1 MAIWNRNDNNFG
13 RDREGMGGSIRQGLD
28 RVQDAFSGQNPHNVE
43 SSRYDTGFRATGPGG
58 MNQGMRNNSW
68 ADGAYTAD
76 AADRLD
82 RDTDLGG
89 NRGRDTSPF
98 HGGGYRGGESDA
110 GYSAGMNSG
119 MDRNRGW
126 NLGGRDDEWGHNWS
140 GGDRGMQGGMN
151 GGGTHQGGGFLSRAQ
166 NAVRRG
172 WDQVE
177 DRFDGD
183 DDRTLAYGARPMQG
197 RGSYDRDMSG
207 RGSYDRDM
215 QGRGGYDRDMG
226 RGMTGGYGAGTG
238 MRGRMSYDNDFD
250 HRDGGHG
257 YKTRQQTDAG
267 DPFGDRQAH
276 TPIRMI
282 NGGFNDRYDN
292 GRPGMQGGMRGGMM
306 GGGMG
311 RDYDHDG
318 DVDMRDR
325 MYGAAD
331 RMTTGARQGWNNVRD
346 RFDRDEPNRMDRGYD
361 RDMRNSNGR
370 RDWF

>member
-13 RDREGMGGSIRQGLD
+13 RGREGMGGPVRPDQGP
-28 RVQDAFSGQNPHNVE
+28 FSGHTPHDVE
-43 SSRYDTGFRATGPGG
+43 SSRYDSGYRGQGG

-98 HGGGYRGGESDA
+98 HDGSYRAGGSEGGYAS
-110 GYSAGMNSG
+110 GMNNNG
-119 MDRNRGW
+119 LDRNGRGW
-126 NLGGRDDEWGHNWS
+126 NLGTGSDEWGHNW
-140 GGDRGMQGGMN
+140 GGGNRGGMQGPGGMQGQ
-151 GGGTHQGGGFLSRAQ
+151 GGMQNQQGGGFLSRAQ

-183 DDRTLAYGARPMQG
+183 DDRTLAYGARPM
-197 RGSYDRDMSG
+197 G

-215 QGRGGYDRDMG
+215 QGRGGYDRDMQG
-226 RGMTGGYGAGTG
+226 RGMTGGYGGAP

-276 TPIRMI
+276 TPIRMV
-282 NGGFNDRYDN
+282 NGGFDDRYDT
-292 GRPGMQGGMRGGMM
+292 GRTMQGGMRGGMM

-325 MYGAAD
+325 MHGAAD
-331 RMTTGARQGWNNVRD
+331 RMTSGARQGWNNVRD
-346 RFDRDEPNRMDRGYD
+346 RFDRDEPNRMNRGGYD
-361 RDMRNSNGR
+361 RDVRGFNGG